1 MTRIHS
7 ADFWAQPE
15 RATLERH
22 LVDRCREI
30 AVAMAAYMEV
40 ISQRKG
46 GRGSG
51 TTAGA
56 PDALLY
62 CNAHVIP
69 IEFKRFADGRISQVQ
84 AATIARR
91 KAQGVET
98 AVVRDEGEF
107 VRLVNSCRSVNGER
121 KWPFR

>member
-1 MTRIHS
+1 MTHRIHD
-7 ADFWAQPE
+7 ADFWAAPE
-15 RATLERH
+15 RATLEKH

-62 CNAHVIP
+62 CAGHVIP
-69 IEFKRFADGRISQVQ
+69 IEFKRFADGRISAVQ

-107 VRLVNSCRSVNGER
+107 VRLVNECRR
-121 KWPFR
+121 

>member
-1 MTRIHS
+1 MTRRIHDD
-7 ADFWAQPE
+7 DFWAAPE
-15 RATLERH
+15 RATLEKH

-30 AVAMAAYMEV
+30 AVAMNAYLEL
-40 ISQRKG
+40 ICQRG
-46 GRGSG
+46 GTHSG

-56 PDALLY
+56 PDGILY
-62 CNAHVIP
+62 CAGRVIP
-69 IEFKRFADGRISQVQ
+69 VEFKRFKDGRISQVQ

-91 KAQGVET
+91 KAQQVET

-107 VRLVNSCRSVNGER
+107 VRLINSCRSINGER